1 MKSLLV
7 LSVMVFVT
15 TPVFA
20 VDSVKCSKMLNDG
33 LYKKYTY
40 GGIGE
45 AFWNVCTKN
54 SKREGSSTVTS
65 DATTETSTMM
75 VDTRYTSNVW
85 TSQTQSTSSF
95 GECSMFAQAEQLK
108 KDREIYIAQ
117 NEPEVLIDI
126 ARGGG
131 EHLKVI
137 TFYSACNPDAYKEL
151 SSRLQKSISESESMP
166 DSKTI
171 CTDIDKIILKNAFL
185 SQNCV
190 VSKR

>member
-7 LSVMVFVT
+7 LSVMMFVSS
-15 TPVFA
+15 PLFA

-33 LYKKYTY
+33 LYKRYTY
-40 GGIGE
+40 GGVGE
-45 AFWNVCTKN
+45 AFWNVCTRN
-54 SKREGSSTVTS
+54 SKKEGSSTVTS

-95 GECSMFAQAEQLK
+95 GDCSMFAQAEQLK
-108 KDREIYIAQ
+108 KDREVYIAQ

-137 TFYSACNPDAYKEL
+137 TFYSACKPDAYKEL
-151 SSRLQKSISESESMP
+151 SSSLQKSISESETVP
-166 DSKTI
+166 DFKSI
-171 CTDIDKIILKNAFL
+171 CNDIDQIISKNDFLKA
-185 SQNCV
+185 NC
-190 VSKR
+190 SASI